1 MRVLFAV
8 NNEKISEA
16 ITKKYQAMYKEIISG
31 KNVYFFNAIIK
42 ELQKDKSYDRI
53 VIGEDLEPYANNN
66 YEVIDNFLYDK
77 LDSISD
83 EASNSREGDIPIIL
97 IATDRRE
104 RRDPLLAKLFSM
116 GIYNVLIG
124 QDRRIDNVCKLI
136 NMPRTKKEA
145 KVYYGIDGEEVEYTD
160 SNMDTVKEEEIQHIL
175 NHYKK
180 LGKNEDLY
188 VKSFEEI
195 AEQYTDT
202 QLKLI
207 TKYLPLNVRAV
218 LEERCPKYQ
227 QVMIGSVKNQ
237 IASKGRNGKKLTT
250 KNIESKNVNKIELID
265 KELQKARLTKPVVIP
280 SAINMQN
287 VKKAYTVKQD
297 TTQDVLNSV
306 TPTMPDREQNSNVMP
321 RIEQNSNV
329 MPRIEQNDDEFSSL
343 FDGKTQNVQPN
354 IQNNPVQKYVE
365 PKQVEQEYVQ
375 PITLQQ
381 GNKDLNLQ
389 QFGRETNMM
398 PENEENNQDEFTQPV
413 KKGRGRPRKE
423 KTPEEIAIEAAKAKK
438 GRGRPKKVVEQEDE
452 DRTEAVTLPEPE
464 EDNDVNLFDLNNA
477 TSSNIQEQNLN
488 DEQNSNDVMLP
499 GFENETSEQK
509 FEQPKENKPVD
520 FFKRDFNNDLFEDNE
535 VPQLPGMESFNN
547 NQIEPQEEDKTEEKN
562 EYEENGGYLGGDLQ
576 QNNTQDATINE
587 MKKYNNSFEYFN
599 KNNQIQGSNT
609 VNTVTNNSI
618 NSVVDYTQNKIDSTV
633 PSNLQT
639 SECKIVSFVG
649 TSKNGT
655 SFLVNN
661 LAVLLSEKGIRTAVL
676 DLTKNKNAYYI
687 YTQNEDSLRAKSFKC
702 IEGLRSGVADGIQV
716 NKNLTVYTTVP
727 GENPAIDDYEN
738 ILDTLSKNYSLVLL
752 DCDFDTN
759 FNYFAESH
767 ELYLV
772 QTYDILTIQPLTA
785 FLNELNYKNILKQNK
800 LRIVINKALKLRK
813 LNDKMIIGG
822 ISCYNDPASTYM
834 NTLFDKDNV
843 KYTTIPFEDQTYG
856 RYLERLVDCE
866 ISLNG
871 YSKIFLE
878 ALKKLGDMVYPLIA
892 SEKSKTK
899 PTTNYNDYSK
909 KNTKTN
915 YSFNSTMNATLN
927 KMRKNF

>member
-16 ITKKYQAMYKEIISG
+16 ITKKYQSMYKEIISG

-97 IATDRRE
+97 IATDRSE
-104 RRDPLLAKLFSM
+104 RRDSLLAKLFSM

-237 IASKGRNGKKLTT
+237 VTKGRTGKKITT

-265 KELQKARLTKPVVIP
+265 KELQKAKLTKPVVIP

-287 VKKAYTVKQD
+287 VKKAYTTKQD
-297 TTQDVLNSV
+297 TTQEVLNS
-306 TPTMPDREQNSNVMP
+306 TNSTMHDIEQNNVMP
-321 RIEQNSNV
+321 RIEQS
-329 MPRIEQNDDEFSSL
+329 DDAFSSL
-343 FDGKTQNVQPN
+343 FDEEPENVQPN
-354 IQNNPVQKYVE
+354 IQNNPVPKYIE
-365 PKQVEQEYVQ
+365 PKPIEQEYVQ

-381 GNKDLNLQ
+381 GDKNLNLQ
-389 QFGRETNMM
+389 QFGKETNTM
-398 PENEENNQDEFTQPV
+398 PENEESNQTEPVQPV

-423 KTPEEIAIEAAKAKK
+423 KTPEEIAMEEAKVKK
-438 GRGRPKKVVEQEDE
+438 GRGRPKKIVESEE
-452 DRTEAVTLPEPE
+452 TVEPEAVTLPETE
-464 EDNDVNLFDLNNA
+464 EDDDINLFDLNNQV
-477 TSSNIQEQNLN
+477 SSNVQEQNS
-488 DEQNSNDVMLP
+488 DDVMLP
-499 GFENETSEQK
+499 GFEDETPAPK
-509 FEQPKENKPVD
+509 FEQPVENKPVD
-520 FFKRDFNNDLFEDNE
+520 FFKRDFNNDLFENNE
-535 VPQLPGMESFNN
+535 MPQLPGMESFNN
-547 NQIEPQEEDKTEEKN
+547 NKIVEPQEENKPEEKN

-576 QNNTQDATINE
+576 QNNTQNLTNSE
-587 MKKYNNSFEYFN
+587 MNNYSNSFEYFN
-599 KNNQIQGSNT
+599 KNNQIQGSNAINT
-609 VNTVTNNSI
+609 VANSIQNENTVT
-618 NSVVDYTQNKIDSTV
+618 
-633 PSNLQT
+633 SNLVT
-639 SECKIVSFVG
+639 SDCKIVSFVG

-661 LAVLLSEKGIRTAVL
+661 LAVLLSDKGIKTAIL

-687 YTQNEDSLRAKSFKC
+687 YTLNEDALREKSFRC
-702 IEGLRSGVADGIQV
+702 IDGLRSGVADGIQV
-716 NKNLTVYTTVP
+716 SKNLTVYTTLP
-727 GENPAIDDYEN
+727 GENPSIDDYEN

-767 ELYLV
+767 EIYLV

-785 FLNELNYKNILKQNK
+785 FLNELKYKNILNPNK
-800 LRIVINKALKLRK
+800 LRIVINKTLKLRK
-813 LNDKMIIGG
+813 LTDKMVIGG
-822 ISCYNDPASTYM
+822 ISCYNDPASTYI

-871 YSKIFLE
+871 YSKIFLD
-878 ALKKLGDMVYPLIA
+878 ALQRLGDMVYPLIA
-892 SEKSKTK
+892 NEKNKTK
-899 PTTNYNDYSK
+899 PTKNYNDYGK

-915 YSFNSTMNATLN
+915 YSFNSNMNATLN
-927 KMRKNF
+927 KMRNNF

>member
-16 ITKKYQAMYKEIISG
+16 ITKKYQSMYKEIISG

-104 RRDPLLAKLFSM
+104 RRDSLLAKLFSM

-237 IASKGRNGKKLTT
+237 VTKGRTGKKITT

-265 KELQKARLTKPVVIP
+265 KELQKAKLTKPVVIP

-287 VKKAYTVKQD
+287 VKKAYTTKQD
-297 TTQDVLNSV
+297 TTQEVLNS
-306 TPTMPDREQNSNVMP
+306 TNSTMHDIEQNNVMP
-321 RIEQNSNV
+321 RIEQS
-329 MPRIEQNDDEFSSL
+329 DDAFSSL
-343 FDGKTQNVQPN
+343 FDEEPEDVQPN
-354 IQNNPVQKYVE
+354 IQNNPVPKYIE
-365 PKQVEQEYVQ
+365 PKPIEQEYVQ

-381 GNKDLNLQ
+381 GDNNLNLQ
-389 QFGRETNMM
+389 QFGKETNTM
-398 PENEENNQDEFTQPV
+398 PENEESNQTEPVQPV

-423 KTPEEIAIEAAKAKK
+423 KTPEEIAMEEAKVKK
-438 GRGRPKKVVEQEDE
+438 GRGRPKKIVEPEE
-452 DRTEAVTLPEPE
+452 KVENEAVTLPEPE
-464 EDNDVNLFDLNNA
+464 EDDDINLFDLNNQV
-477 TSSNIQEQNLN
+477 SSNVQEQNS
-488 DEQNSNDVMLP
+488 DDVMLP
-499 GFENETSEQK
+499 GFEDETPAPK
-509 FEQPKENKPVD
+509 FEQPVENKPVD
-520 FFKRDFNNDLFEDNE
+520 FFKRDFNNDLFENNE
-535 VPQLPGMESFNN
+535 MPQLPGMESFNN
-547 NQIEPQEEDKTEEKN
+547 NKIVEPQEENKPEEKN

-576 QNNTQDATINE
+576 QNNTQNLTNSE
-587 MKKYNNSFEYFN
+587 MNNYSNSFEYFN
-599 KNNQIQGSNT
+599 KNNQIQGSNAI
-609 VNTVTNNSI
+609 NTVANNI
-618 NSVVDYTQNKIDSTV
+618 QNENTAT
-633 PSNLQT
+633 SNLVT
-639 SECKIVSFVG
+639 SDCKIVSFVG

-661 LAVLLSEKGIRTAVL
+661 LAVLLSDKGIKTAIL

-687 YTQNEDSLRAKSFKC
+687 YTLNEDALREKSFRC
-702 IEGLRSGVADGIQV
+702 IDGLRSGVADGIQV
-716 NKNLTVYTTVP
+716 SKNLTVYTTLP
-727 GENPAIDDYEN
+727 GENPSIDDYEN

-767 ELYLV
+767 EIYLV

-785 FLNELNYKNILKQNK
+785 FLNELKYKNILNPNK
-800 LRIVINKALKLRK
+800 LRIVINKTLKLRK
-813 LNDKMIIGG
+813 LTDKMVIGG
-822 ISCYNDPASTYM
+822 ISCYNDPASTYI

-871 YSKIFLE
+871 YSKIFLD
-878 ALKKLGDMVYPLIA
+878 ALQRLGDMVYPLIA
-892 SEKSKTK
+892 NEKNKTK
-899 PTTNYNDYSK
+899 PTKNYNDYSK

-915 YSFNSTMNATLN
+915 YSFNSNMNATLN
-927 KMRKNF
+927 KMRNNF

>member
-16 ITKKYQAMYKEIISG
+16 ITKKYQSMYKEIISG

-104 RRDPLLAKLFSM
+104 RRDSLLAKLFSM

-237 IASKGRNGKKLTT
+237 VTKGRTGKKITT

-265 KELQKARLTKPVVIP
+265 KELQKAKLTKPVVIP

-287 VKKAYTVKQD
+287 VKKAYTTKQD
-297 TTQDVLNSV
+297 TTQKVLNS
-306 TPTMPDREQNSNVMP
+306 TNSTMHDIEQNNVMP
-321 RIEQNSNV
+321 RIEQS
-329 MPRIEQNDDEFSSL
+329 DDAFSSL
-343 FDGKTQNVQPN
+343 FDEEPEDVQPN
-354 IQNNPVQKYVE
+354 IKNNPVPKYIE
-365 PKQVEQEYVQ
+365 PKPIEQEYVQ

-381 GNKDLNLQ
+381 GDNNLNLQ
-389 QFGRETNMM
+389 QFGKETNTMS
-398 PENEENNQDEFTQPV
+398 ENEESNQTEPVQPV

-423 KTPEEIAIEAAKAKK
+423 KTPEEIAMEEAKVKK
-438 GRGRPKKVVEQEDE
+438 GRGRPKKIVEPEE
-452 DRTEAVTLPEPE
+452 KVENEAVTLPEPE
-464 EDNDVNLFDLNNA
+464 EDDDINLFDLNNQV
-477 TSSNIQEQNLN
+477 SSNVQEQNS
-488 DEQNSNDVMLP
+488 DDVMLP
-499 GFENETSEQK
+499 GFEDETPAPK
-509 FEQPKENKPVD
+509 FEQPVENKPVD
-520 FFKRDFNNDLFEDNE
+520 FFKRDFNNDLFENNE
-535 VPQLPGMESFNN
+535 MPQLPGMESFNN
-547 NQIEPQEEDKTEEKN
+547 NKIVEPQEENKPEEKN

-576 QNNTQDATINE
+576 QNNTQNLNNSE
-587 MKKYNNSFEYFN
+587 MNNYSNSFEYFN
-599 KNNQIQGSNT
+599 KNNQIQGSNAI
-609 VNTVTNNSI
+609 NTVANNI
-618 NSVVDYTQNKIDSTV
+618 QNENTAT
-633 PSNLQT
+633 SNLVT
-639 SECKIVSFVG
+639 SDCKIVSFVG

-661 LAVLLSEKGIRTAVL
+661 LAVLLSNKGIKTAIL

-687 YTQNEDSLRAKSFKC
+687 YTLNEDALREKSFRC
-702 IEGLRSGVADGIQV
+702 IDGLRSGVADGIQV
-716 NKNLTVYTTVP
+716 SKNLTVYTTLP
-727 GENPAIDDYEN
+727 GENPSIDDYEN
-738 ILDTLSKNYSLVLL
+738 ILGTLSKNYSLVLL

-767 ELYLV
+767 EIYLV

-785 FLNELNYKNILKQNK
+785 FLNELKYKNILNPNK
-800 LRIVINKALKLRK
+800 LRIVINKTLKLRK
-813 LNDKMIIGG
+813 LTDKMVIGG
-822 ISCYNDPASTYM
+822 ISCYNDPASTYI

-871 YSKIFLE
+871 YSKIFLD
-878 ALKKLGDMVYPLIA
+878 ALQRLGDMVYPLIA
-892 SEKSKTK
+892 NEKNKTK
-899 PTTNYNDYSK
+899 PTKNYNDYSK

-915 YSFNSTMNATLN
+915 YSFNSNMNATLN
-927 KMRKNF
+927 KMRNNF

>member
-16 ITKKYQAMYKEIISG
+16 ITKKYQSMYKEIISG

-104 RRDPLLAKLFSM
+104 RRDSLLAKLFSM

-237 IASKGRNGKKLTT
+237 VAAKGKAGKKITT

-265 KELQKARLTKPVVIP
+265 KELQKAKLTKPVVIP

-287 VKKAYTVKQD
+287 VKKAYTTAKQD
-297 TTQDVLNSV
+297 KLNS
-306 TPTMPDREQNSNVMP
+306 MNSTIPSVERNSSTMP
-321 RIEQNSNV
+321 RIEQSN
-329 MPRIEQNDDEFSSL
+329 DAFSSL
-343 FDGKTQNVQPN
+343 FDEEPEDVQPN
-354 IQNNPVQKYVE
+354 IQNNPVHEYVE
-365 PKQVEQEYVQ
+365 PKSIEQEYVQ

-381 GNKDLNLQ
+381 GNTNLKLQ
-389 QFGRETNMM
+389 QFGQETNIM
-398 PENEENNQDEFTQPV
+398 PENEESNQTEPVQPV

-423 KTPEEIAIEAAKAKK
+423 KTPEEIAMEEAKVKK
-438 GRGRPKKVVEQEDE
+438 GRGRPKKIVESEE
-452 DRTEAVTLPEPE
+452 TVEPEAVTLPET
-464 EDNDVNLFDLNNA
+464 EDNDINLFDLNNQV
-477 TSSNIQEQNLN
+477 SSNVQEQNS
-488 DEQNSNDVMLP
+488 DDVMLP
-499 GFENETSEQK
+499 GFEDETPAPK
-509 FEQPKENKPVD
+509 FEQPVENKPVD
-520 FFKRDFNNDLFEDNE
+520 FFKRDFNNDLFENNE
-535 VPQLPGMESFNN
+535 MPQLPGMESFNN
-547 NQIEPQEEDKTEEKN
+547 NKIVEPQEENKPEEKN

-576 QNNTQDATINE
+576 QNNTQNLNNSE
-587 MKKYNNSFEYFN
+587 MNNYSNSFEYFN
-599 KNNQIQGSNT
+599 KNNQIQGSNAI
-609 VNTVTNNSI
+609 NTVANSI
-618 NSVVDYTQNKIDSTV
+618 QNENTAT
-633 PSNLQT
+633 SNLVT
-639 SECKIVSFVG
+639 SDCKIVSFVG

-661 LAVLLSEKGIRTAVL
+661 LAVLLSNKGIKTAIL

-687 YTQNEDSLRAKSFKC
+687 YTLNEDALREKSFRC
-702 IEGLRSGVADGIQV
+702 IDGLRSGVADGIQV
-716 NKNLTVYTTVP
+716 SKNLTVYTTLP
-727 GENPAIDDYEN
+727 GENPSIDDYEN

-767 ELYLV
+767 EIYLV

-785 FLNELNYKNILKQNK
+785 FLNELKYKNILNPNK
-800 LRIVINKALKLRK
+800 LRIVINKTLKLRK
-813 LNDKMIIGG
+813 LTDKMVIGG
-822 ISCYNDPASTYM
+822 ISCYNDPASTYI

-871 YSKIFLE
+871 YSKIFLD
-878 ALKKLGDMVYPLIA
+878 ALQRLGDMVYPLIA
-892 SEKSKTK
+892 NEKNKTK
-899 PTTNYNDYSK
+899 PTKNYNDYGK

-915 YSFNSTMNATLN
+915 YSFNSNMNATLN
-927 KMRKNF
+927 KMRNNF

>member
-16 ITKKYQAMYKEIISG
+16 ITKKYQSMYKEIISG

-97 IATDRRE
+97 IATDRSE
-104 RRDPLLAKLFSM
+104 RRDSLLAKLFSM

-237 IASKGRNGKKLTT
+237 VAAKGKAGKKITT

-265 KELQKARLTKPVVIP
+265 KELQKAKLTKPVVIP

-287 VKKAYTVKQD
+287 VKKAYTTAKQD
-297 TTQDVLNSV
+297 KLNS
-306 TPTMPDREQNSNVMP
+306 MNSTIPSVERNSSTMP
-321 RIEQNSNV
+321 RIEQ
-329 MPRIEQNDDEFSSL
+329 RDDAFSSL
-343 FDGKTQNVQPN
+343 FDEETENVQPN
-354 IQNNPVQKYVE
+354 IQNNPVPKYIE
-365 PKQVEQEYVQ
+365 PKPIEQEYVQ

-381 GNKDLNLQ
+381 GDKNLNLQ
-389 QFGRETNMM
+389 QFGKETNTM
-398 PENEENNQDEFTQPV
+398 PENEESNQTEPVQPV

-423 KTPEEIAIEAAKAKK
+423 KTPEEIAMEEAKVKK
-438 GRGRPKKVVEQEDE
+438 GRGRPKKIVESEE
-452 DRTEAVTLPEPE
+452 TVEPEAVTLPETE
-464 EDNDVNLFDLNNA
+464 EDDDINLFDLNNQV
-477 TSSNIQEQNLN
+477 SSNVQEQNS
-488 DEQNSNDVMLP
+488 DDVMLP
-499 GFENETSEQK
+499 GFEDETPEPK
-509 FEQPKENKPVD
+509 FEQPVENKPVD
-520 FFKRDFNNDLFEDNE
+520 FFKRDFNNDLFESNE
-535 VPQLPGMESFNN
+535 MPQLPGMESFNN
-547 NQIEPQEEDKTEEKN
+547 NEIVESQEKNKPEEKN

-576 QNNTQDATINE
+576 QNNTQNLTNSE
-587 MKKYNNSFEYFN
+587 MNNYSNSFEYFN
-599 KNNQIQGSNT
+599 KNNQIQGSNSINT
-609 VNTVTNNSI
+609 VANSIQNENTVT
-618 NSVVDYTQNKIDSTV
+618 
-633 PSNLQT
+633 SNLVT
-639 SECKIVSFVG
+639 SDCKIVSFVG

-661 LAVLLSEKGIRTAVL
+661 LAVLLSNKGIKTAIL
-676 DLTKNKNAYYI
+676 DLTENKNAYYI
-687 YTQNEDSLRAKSFKC
+687 YTLNEDALREKSFRC
-702 IEGLRSGVADGIQV
+702 IDGLRSGVADGIQV
-716 NKNLTVYTTVP
+716 SKNLTVYTTLP
-727 GENPAIDDYEN
+727 GENPSIDDYEN

-752 DCDFDTN
+752 DCDFETN

-767 ELYLV
+767 EIYLV

-785 FLNELNYKNILKQNK
+785 FLNELKYKNILNPNK
-800 LRIVINKALKLRK
+800 LRIVINKTLKLRK
-813 LNDKMIIGG
+813 LTDKMVIGG
-822 ISCYNDPASTYM
+822 ISCYNDPASTYI

-871 YSKIFLE
+871 YSKIFLD
-878 ALKKLGDMVYPLIA
+878 ALQRLGDMVYPLIA
-892 SEKSKTK
+892 NEKNKTK
-899 PTTNYNDYSK
+899 PTKNYNDYSK

-915 YSFNSTMNATLN
+915 YSFNSNMNATLN
-927 KMRKNF
+927 KMRNNF

>member
-16 ITKKYQAMYKEIISG
+16 ITKKYQSMYKEIISG

-104 RRDPLLAKLFSM
+104 RRDSLLAKLFSM

-237 IASKGRNGKKLTT
+237 VTKGRTGKKITT

-265 KELQKARLTKPVVIP
+265 KELQKAKLTKPVVIP

-287 VKKAYTVKQD
+287 VKKAYTTKQD
-297 TTQDVLNSV
+297 TKQEVLNS
-306 TPTMPDREQNSNVMP
+306 TNSTMHDIEQNNVMP
-321 RIEQNSNV
+321 RIEQS
-329 MPRIEQNDDEFSSL
+329 DDAFSSL
-343 FDGKTQNVQPN
+343 FDEEPENVQPN
-354 IQNNPVQKYVE
+354 IQNNPVPKYIE
-365 PKQVEQEYVQ
+365 PKPIEQEYVQ

-381 GNKDLNLQ
+381 GDNNLNLQ
-389 QFGRETNMM
+389 QFGKETNTM
-398 PENEENNQDEFTQPV
+398 PENEESNQTEPVQQV

-423 KTPEEIAIEAAKAKK
+423 KTPEEIAMEEAKVKK
-438 GRGRPKKVVEQEDE
+438 GRGRPKKIVEPEE
-452 DRTEAVTLPEPE
+452 KVENEAVTLPEPE
-464 EDNDVNLFDLNNA
+464 EDDDINLFDLNNQV
-477 TSSNIQEQNLN
+477 SSNVQEQNS
-488 DEQNSNDVMLP
+488 DDVMLP
-499 GFENETSEQK
+499 GFEDETPAPK
-509 FEQPKENKPVD
+509 FEQPVENKPVD
-520 FFKRDFNNDLFEDNE
+520 FFKRDFNNDLFENNE
-535 VPQLPGMESFNN
+535 MPQLPGMESFNN
-547 NQIEPQEEDKTEEKN
+547 NKIVEPQEENKPEEKN

-576 QNNTQDATINE
+576 QNNTQNLNNSE
-587 MKKYNNSFEYFN
+587 MNNYSNSFEYFN
-599 KNNQIQGSNT
+599 KNNQIQGSNAI
-609 VNTVTNNSI
+609 NTVSNN
-618 NSVVDYTQNKIDSTV
+618 TQNENTAT
-633 PSNLQT
+633 SNLVT
-639 SECKIVSFVG
+639 SDCKIVSFVG

-661 LAVLLSEKGIRTAVL
+661 LAVLLSNKGIKTAIL

-687 YTQNEDSLRAKSFKC
+687 YTLNEDALREKSFKC
-702 IEGLRSGVADGIQV
+702 IDGLRSGVADGIQV
-716 NKNLTVYTTVP
+716 SKNLTVYTTLP
-727 GENPAIDDYEN
+727 GENSSIDDYEN

-767 ELYLV
+767 EIYLV

-785 FLNELNYKNILKQNK
+785 FLNELKYKNILNPNK
-800 LRIVINKALKLRK
+800 LRIVINKTLKLRK
-813 LNDKMIIGG
+813 LTDKMVIGG
-822 ISCYNDPASTYM
+822 ISCYNDPASTYI

-871 YSKIFLE
+871 YSKIFLD
-878 ALKKLGDMVYPLIA
+878 ALQRLGDMVYPLIA
-892 SEKSKTK
+892 NEKNKTK
-899 PTTNYNDYSK
+899 PTKNYNDYSK
-909 KNTKTN
+909 KNVKNTN
-915 YSFNSTMNATLN
+915 YSFNSNMNATLN
-927 KMRKNF
+927 KMRNNF

>member
-16 ITKKYQAMYKEIISG
+16 ITKKYQSMYKEIISG

-104 RRDPLLAKLFSM
+104 RRDSLLAKLFSM

-237 IASKGRNGKKLTT
+237 VTKGRTGKKITT

-265 KELQKARLTKPVVIP
+265 KELQKAKLTKPVVIP

-287 VKKAYTVKQD
+287 VKKAYTTKQD
-297 TTQDVLNSV
+297 TTQEVLNS
-306 TPTMPDREQNSNVMP
+306 TNSTMHDIEQNNVMP
-321 RIEQNSNV
+321 RIEQSG
-329 MPRIEQNDDEFSSL
+329 DAFSSL
-343 FDGKTQNVQPN
+343 FDEEPEDVQPN
-354 IQNNPVQKYVE
+354 IQNNPVPKYIE
-365 PKQVEQEYVQ
+365 PKPIEQEYVQ

-381 GNKDLNLQ
+381 GDNNLNLQ
-389 QFGRETNMM
+389 QFGKETNTM
-398 PENEENNQDEFTQPV
+398 PENEESNQTEPVQPV

-423 KTPEEIAIEAAKAKK
+423 KTPEEIAMEEAKVKK
-438 GRGRPKKVVEQEDE
+438 GRGRPKKIVEPEE
-452 DRTEAVTLPEPE
+452 KVENEAVTLPEPE
-464 EDNDVNLFDLNNA
+464 EDDDINLFDLNNQV
-477 TSSNIQEQNLN
+477 SSNVQEQNS
-488 DEQNSNDVMLP
+488 DDVMLP
-499 GFENETSEQK
+499 GFEDEAPAPK
-509 FEQPKENKPVD
+509 FEQPVENKPVD
-520 FFKRDFNNDLFEDNE
+520 FFKRDFNNDLFENNE
-535 VPQLPGMESFNN
+535 MPQLPGMESFNN
-547 NQIEPQEEDKTEEKN
+547 NKIVEPQEENKPEEKN

-576 QNNTQDATINE
+576 QNNTQNLTNSE
-587 MKKYNNSFEYFN
+587 MNNYSNSFEYFN
-599 KNNQIQGSNT
+599 KNNQIQGSNAI
-609 VNTVTNNSI
+609 NTVANNI
-618 NSVVDYTQNKIDSTV
+618 QNENTAT
-633 PSNLQT
+633 SNLVT
-639 SECKIVSFVG
+639 SDCKIVSFVG

-661 LAVLLSEKGIRTAVL
+661 LAVLLSNKGIKTAIL

-687 YTQNEDSLRAKSFKC
+687 YTLNEDALREKSFRC
-702 IEGLRSGVADGIQV
+702 IDGLRSGVADGIQV
-716 NKNLTVYTTVP
+716 SKNLTVYTTLP
-727 GENPAIDDYEN
+727 GENPSIDDYEN

-767 ELYLV
+767 EIYLV

-785 FLNELNYKNILKQNK
+785 FLNELKYKNILNPNK
-800 LRIVINKALKLRK
+800 LRIVINKTLKLRK
-813 LNDKMIIGG
+813 LTDKMVIGG
-822 ISCYNDPASTYM
+822 ISCYNDPASTYI

-871 YSKIFLE
+871 YSKIFLD
-878 ALKKLGDMVYPLIA
+878 ALQRLGDMVYPLIA
-892 SEKSKTK
+892 NEKNKTK
-899 PTTNYNDYSK
+899 PTKNYNDYSK

-915 YSFNSTMNATLN
+915 YSFNSNMNATLN
-927 KMRKNF
+927 KMRNNF

>member
-16 ITKKYQAMYKEIISG
+16 ITKKYQSMYKEIISG

-104 RRDPLLAKLFSM
+104 RRDSLLAKLFSM

-237 IASKGRNGKKLTT
+237 VAAKGKAGKKITT

-265 KELQKARLTKPVVIP
+265 KELQKAKLTKPVVIP

-287 VKKAYTVKQD
+287 VKKAYTTAKQD
-297 TTQDVLNSV
+297 KLNSMNSTIPSV
-306 TPTMPDREQNSNVMP
+306 EQNSSTMP
-321 RIEQNSNV
+321 RIEQN
-329 MPRIEQNDDEFSSL
+329 NDVFSSL
-343 FDGKTQNVQPN
+343 FEETPANNQPSTK
-354 IQNNPVQKYVE
+354 NNPVPEYVE
-365 PKQVEQEYVQ
+365 SKPIEQEYVQ

-381 GNKDLNLQ
+381 GNTNLKLQ
-389 QFGRETNMM
+389 QFGQETNTM
-398 PENEENNQDEFTQPV
+398 PENEESNQTEPVQPV

-423 KTPEEIAIEAAKAKK
+423 KTPEEIAMEEAKVKK
-438 GRGRPKKVVEQEDE
+438 GRGRPKKIVEPEE
-452 DRTEAVTLPEPE
+452 TVEPEAVTLPETE
-464 EDNDVNLFDLNNA
+464 EDDDINLFDLNNQI
-477 TSSNIQEQNLN
+477 SSNVQEQNS
-488 DEQNSNDVMLP
+488 DDVMLP
-499 GFENETSEQK
+499 GFENETPEPK
-509 FEQPKENKPVD
+509 FEQPVENKPVD
-520 FFKRDFNNDLFEDNE
+520 FFKRDFNNDLFENNE
-535 VPQLPGMESFNN
+535 MPQLPGMESFNN
-547 NQIEPQEEDKTEEKN
+547 NEIVESQEENKPEEKN

-576 QNNTQDATINE
+576 QNNTQNLTNNE
-587 MKKYNNSFEYFN
+587 MNNYNNSFEYFN
-599 KNNQIQGSNT
+599 KNNQIQGSNAI
-609 VNTVTNNSI
+609 NTVANN
-618 NSVVDYTQNKIDSTV
+618 TQNENTTI
-633 PSNLQT
+633 SNLVT
-639 SECKIVSFVG
+639 SDCKIVSFVG

-661 LAVLLSEKGIRTAVL
+661 LAVLLSDKGIKTAIL

-687 YTQNEDSLRAKSFKC
+687 YTLNEDALREKSFRC
-702 IEGLRSGVADGIQV
+702 IDGLRSGVADGIQV
-716 NKNLTVYTTVP
+716 SKNLTVYTTLP
-727 GENPAIDDYEN
+727 GENPSIDDYEN

-767 ELYLV
+767 EIYLV

-785 FLNELNYKNILKQNK
+785 FLNELKYKNILNPNK
-800 LRIVINKALKLRK
+800 LRIVINKTLKLRE
-813 LNDKMIIGG
+813 LTDKMVIGG
-822 ISCYNDPASTYM
+822 ISCYNDPASTYI

-871 YSKIFLE
+871 YSKIFLD
-878 ALKKLGDMVYPLIA
+878 ALQRLGDMVYPLIA
-892 SEKSKTK
+892 NEKNKTK
-899 PTTNYNDYSK
+899 PTKNYNDYSK

-915 YSFNSTMNATLN
+915 YSFNSNMNATLN
-927 KMRKNF
+927 KMRNNF

>member
-16 ITKKYQAMYKEIISG
+16 ITKKYQSMYKEIISG

-104 RRDPLLAKLFSM
+104 RRDSLLAKLFSM

-237 IASKGRNGKKLTT
+237 VTKGRTGKKITT

-265 KELQKARLTKPVVIP
+265 KELQKAKLTKPVVIP

-287 VKKAYTVKQD
+287 VKKAYTTKQD
-297 TTQDVLNSV
+297 TTQEVLNS
-306 TPTMPDREQNSNVMP
+306 TNSTMHDIEQNNVMP
-321 RIEQNSNV
+321 RIEQS
-329 MPRIEQNDDEFSSL
+329 DDAFSSL
-343 FDGKTQNVQPN
+343 FDEEPEDVQPN
-354 IQNNPVQKYVE
+354 IQNNPVPKYIE
-365 PKQVEQEYVQ
+365 PKPIEQEYVQ

-381 GNKDLNLQ
+381 GDNNLNLQ
-389 QFGRETNMM
+389 QFGKETNTM
-398 PENEENNQDEFTQPV
+398 PENEESNQTEPVQPV

-423 KTPEEIAIEAAKAKK
+423 KTPEEIAMEEAKVKK
-438 GRGRPKKVVEQEDE
+438 GRGRPKKIVEPEE
-452 DRTEAVTLPEPE
+452 KVENEAVTLPEPE
-464 EDNDVNLFDLNNA
+464 EDDDINLFDLNNQV
-477 TSSNIQEQNLN
+477 SSNVQEQNS
-488 DEQNSNDVMLP
+488 DDVMLP
-499 GFENETSEQK
+499 GFEDETPAPK
-509 FEQPKENKPVD
+509 FEQPVENKPVD
-520 FFKRDFNNDLFEDNE
+520 FFKRDFNNDLFENNE
-535 VPQLPGMESFNN
+535 MPQLPGMESFNN
-547 NQIEPQEEDKTEEKN
+547 NKIVEPQEENKPEEKN

-576 QNNTQDATINE
+576 QNNTQNLTNSE
-587 MKKYNNSFEYFN
+587 MNNYSNSFEYFN
-599 KNNQIQGSNT
+599 KNNQIQGSNAI
-609 VNTVTNNSI
+609 NTVANNI
-618 NSVVDYTQNKIDSTV
+618 QNENTAT
-633 PSNLQT
+633 SNLVT
-639 SECKIVSFVG
+639 SDCKIVSFVG

-661 LAVLLSEKGIRTAVL
+661 LAVLLSNKGIKTAIL

-687 YTQNEDSLRAKSFKC
+687 YTLNEDALREKSFRC
-702 IEGLRSGVADGIQV
+702 IDGLRSGVADGIQV
-716 NKNLTVYTTVP
+716 SKNLTVYTTLP
-727 GENPAIDDYEN
+727 GENPSIDDYEN

-767 ELYLV
+767 EIYLV

-785 FLNELNYKNILKQNK
+785 FLNELKYKNILNPNK
-800 LRIVINKALKLRK
+800 LRIVINKTLKLRK
-813 LNDKMIIGG
+813 LTDKMVIGG
-822 ISCYNDPASTYM
+822 ISCYNDPASTYI

-871 YSKIFLE
+871 YSKIFLD
-878 ALKKLGDMVYPLIA
+878 ALQRLGDMVYPLIA
-892 SEKSKTK
+892 NEKNKTK
-899 PTTNYNDYSK
+899 PTKNYNDYSK

-915 YSFNSTMNATLN
+915 YSFNSNMNATLN
-927 KMRKNF
+927 KMRNNF

>member
-16 ITKKYQAMYKEIISG
+16 ITKKYQSMYKEIISG

-104 RRDPLLAKLFSM
+104 RRDSLLAKLFSM

-237 IASKGRNGKKLTT
+237 VTKGRTGKKITT

-265 KELQKARLTKPVVIP
+265 KELQKAKLTKPVVIP

-287 VKKAYTVKQD
+287 VKKAYTTKQD
-297 TTQDVLNSV
+297 TTQEVLNS
-306 TPTMPDREQNSNVMP
+306 TNSTMHDIEQNNVMP
-321 RIEQNSNV
+321 RIEQS
-329 MPRIEQNDDEFSSL
+329 DDAFSSL
-343 FDGKTQNVQPN
+343 FDEEPEDVQPN
-354 IQNNPVQKYVE
+354 IQNNPVPKYIE
-365 PKQVEQEYVQ
+365 PKPIEQEYVQ

-381 GNKDLNLQ
+381 GDNNLNLQ
-389 QFGRETNMM
+389 QFGKETNTM
-398 PENEENNQDEFTQPV
+398 PENEESNQTEPVQPV

-423 KTPEEIAIEAAKAKK
+423 KTPEEIAMEEAKVKK
-438 GRGRPKKVVEQEDE
+438 GRGRPKKIVEPEE
-452 DRTEAVTLPEPE
+452 KVENEAVTLPEPE
-464 EDNDVNLFDLNNA
+464 EDDDINLFDLNNQV
-477 TSSNIQEQNLN
+477 SSNVK
-488 DEQNSNDVMLP
+488 EQNSDDVMLP
-499 GFENETSEQK
+499 GFEDETPAPK
-509 FEQPKENKPVD
+509 FEQPVENKPVD
-520 FFKRDFNNDLFEDNE
+520 FFKRDFNNDLFENNE
-535 VPQLPGMESFNN
+535 MPQLPGMESFNN
-547 NQIEPQEEDKTEEKN
+547 NKIVEPQEENKPEEKN

-576 QNNTQDATINE
+576 QNNTQNLNNSE
-587 MKKYNNSFEYFN
+587 MNNYSNSFEYFN
-599 KNNQIQGSNT
+599 KNNQIQGSNAI
-609 VNTVTNNSI
+609 NTVANNI
-618 NSVVDYTQNKIDSTV
+618 QNENTAT
-633 PSNLQT
+633 SNLVT
-639 SECKIVSFVG
+639 SDCKIVSFVG

-661 LAVLLSEKGIRTAVL
+661 LAVLLSNKGIKTAIL

-687 YTQNEDSLRAKSFKC
+687 YTLNEDALREKSFRC
-702 IEGLRSGVADGIQV
+702 IDGLRSGVADGIQV
-716 NKNLTVYTTVP
+716 SKNLTVYTTLP
-727 GENPAIDDYEN
+727 GENPSIDDYEN

-767 ELYLV
+767 EIYLV

-785 FLNELNYKNILKQNK
+785 FLNELKYKNILNPNK
-800 LRIVINKALKLRK
+800 LRIVINKTLKLRK
-813 LNDKMIIGG
+813 LTDKMVIGG
-822 ISCYNDPASTYM
+822 ISCYNDPASTYI

-871 YSKIFLE
+871 YSKIFLD
-878 ALKKLGDMVYPLIA
+878 ALQRLGDMVYPLIA
-892 SEKSKTK
+892 NEKNKTK
-899 PTTNYNDYSK
+899 PTKNYNDYSK

-915 YSFNSTMNATLN
+915 YSFNSNMNATLN
-927 KMRKNF
+927 KMRNNF

>member
-16 ITKKYQAMYKEIISG
+16 ITKKYQSMYKEIISG

-104 RRDPLLAKLFSM
+104 RRDSLLAKLFSM

-237 IASKGRNGKKLTT
+237 VTKGRTGKKITT

-265 KELQKARLTKPVVIP
+265 KELQKAKLTKPVVIP

-287 VKKAYTVKQD
+287 VKKAYTTKQD
-297 TTQDVLNSV
+297 TTQEVLNS
-306 TPTMPDREQNSNVMP
+306 TNSTMHDIEQNNVMP
-321 RIEQNSNV
+321 RIEQS
-329 MPRIEQNDDEFSSL
+329 DDAFSSL
-343 FDGKTQNVQPN
+343 FDEEPENVQPN
-354 IQNNPVQKYVE
+354 IQNNPVPKYIE
-365 PKQVEQEYVQ
+365 PKPIEQEYVQ

-381 GNKDLNLQ
+381 GDNNLNLQ
-389 QFGRETNMM
+389 QFGKETNTM
-398 PENEENNQDEFTQPV
+398 PENEESNQTEPVQPV

-423 KTPEEIAIEAAKAKK
+423 KTPEEIAMEEAKVKK
-438 GRGRPKKVVEQEDE
+438 GRGRPKKIVESEE
-452 DRTEAVTLPEPE
+452 TVEPEAVTLPETE
-464 EDNDVNLFDLNNA
+464 EDNDINLFDLNNQV
-477 TSSNIQEQNLN
+477 SSNVQEQNS
-488 DEQNSNDVMLP
+488 DDVMLP
-499 GFENETSEQK
+499 GFEDETPAPK
-509 FEQPKENKPVD
+509 FEQPVENKPVD
-520 FFKRDFNNDLFEDNE
+520 FFKRDFNNDLFENNE
-535 VPQLPGMESFNN
+535 MPQLPGMESFNN
-547 NQIEPQEEDKTEEKN
+547 NKIVEPQEENKPEEKN

-576 QNNTQDATINE
+576 QNNTQNLNNSE
-587 MKKYNNSFEYFN
+587 MNNYSNSFEYFN
-599 KNNQIQGSNT
+599 KNNQIQGSNAI
-609 VNTVTNNSI
+609 NTVANN
-618 NSVVDYTQNKIDSTV
+618 TQNENTAT
-633 PSNLQT
+633 SNLVT
-639 SECKIVSFVG
+639 SDCKIVSFVG

-661 LAVLLSEKGIRTAVL
+661 LAVLLSNKGIKTAIL

-687 YTQNEDSLRAKSFKC
+687 YTLNEDALREKSFRC
-702 IEGLRSGVADGIQV
+702 IDGLRSGVADGIQV
-716 NKNLTVYTTVP
+716 SKNLTVYTTLP
-727 GENPAIDDYEN
+727 GENPSIDDYEN

-767 ELYLV
+767 EIYLV

-785 FLNELNYKNILKQNK
+785 FLNELKYKNILNPNK
-800 LRIVINKALKLRK
+800 LRIVINKTLKLRK
-813 LNDKMIIGG
+813 LTDKMVIGG
-822 ISCYNDPASTYM
+822 ISCYNDPASTYI

-871 YSKIFLE
+871 YSKIFLD
-878 ALKKLGDMVYPLIA
+878 ALQRLGDMVYPLIA
-892 SEKSKTK
+892 NEKNKTK
-899 PTTNYNDYSK
+899 PTKNYNDYSK

-915 YSFNSTMNATLN
+915 YSFNSNMNATLN
-927 KMRKNF
+927 KMRNNF

>member
-16 ITKKYQAMYKEIISG
+16 ITKKYQSMYKEIISG

-104 RRDPLLAKLFSM
+104 RRDSLLAKLFSM

-237 IASKGRNGKKLTT
+237 VTKGRTGKKITT

-265 KELQKARLTKPVVIP
+265 KELQKAKLTKPVVIP

-287 VKKAYTVKQD
+287 VKKAYTTKQD
-297 TTQDVLNSV
+297 ATQKVLNS
-306 TPTMPDREQNSNVMP
+306 TNSTIPSVERNSSTMP
-321 RIEQNSNV
+321 RIEQN
-329 MPRIEQNDDEFSSL
+329 NDVFSSL
-343 FDGKTQNVQPN
+343 FEETPANNQPSTK
-354 IQNNPVQKYVE
+354 NNPVPEYVE
-365 PKQVEQEYVQ
+365 PKLIEQEYVQ

-381 GNKDLNLQ
+381 GDKNLNLQ
-389 QFGRETNMM
+389 QFGKEINTM
-398 PENEENNQDEFTQPV
+398 PENEESNQTEPVQPV

-423 KTPEEIAIEAAKAKK
+423 KTPEEIAMEEAKVKK
-438 GRGRPKKVVEQEDE
+438 GRGRPKKIVEPEE
-452 DRTEAVTLPEPE
+452 KVENEAVTLPEPE
-464 EDNDVNLFDLNNA
+464 EDNDINLFDLNNQV
-477 TSSNIQEQNLN
+477 SSNVQEQNS
-488 DEQNSNDVMLP
+488 DDVMLP
-499 GFENETSEQK
+499 GFEDETPAPK
-509 FEQPKENKPVD
+509 FEQPVENKPVD
-520 FFKRDFNNDLFEDNE
+520 FFKRDFNNDLFENNE
-535 VPQLPGMESFNN
+535 MPQLPGMESFNN
-547 NQIEPQEEDKTEEKN
+547 NKIVEPQEENKPEEKN

-576 QNNTQDATINE
+576 QNNTQNLNNSE
-587 MKKYNNSFEYFN
+587 MNNYSNSFEYFN
-599 KNNQIQGSNT
+599 KNNQIQGSNAI
-609 VNTVTNNSI
+609 NTVANN
-618 NSVVDYTQNKIDSTV
+618 TQNENTAT
-633 PSNLQT
+633 SNLVT
-639 SECKIVSFVG
+639 SDCKIVSFVG

-661 LAVLLSEKGIRTAVL
+661 LAVLLSDKGIKTAIL

-687 YTQNEDSLRAKSFKC
+687 YTLNEDALREKSFRC
-702 IEGLRSGVADGIQV
+702 IDGLRSGVADGIQV
-716 NKNLTVYTTVP
+716 SKNLTVYTTLP
-727 GENPAIDDYEN
+727 GENPSIDDYEN

-767 ELYLV
+767 EIYLV

-785 FLNELNYKNILKQNK
+785 FLNELKYKNILNSNK
-800 LRIVINKALKLRK
+800 LRIVINKTLKLRK
-813 LNDKMIIGG
+813 LTDKMVIGG
-822 ISCYNDPASTYM
+822 ISCYNDPASTYI

-871 YSKIFLE
+871 YSKIFLD
-878 ALKKLGDMVYPLIA
+878 ALQRLGDMVYPLIA
-892 SEKSKTK
+892 NEKNKTK
-899 PTTNYNDYSK
+899 PTKNYNDYSK

-915 YSFNSTMNATLN
+915 YSFNSNMNATLN
-927 KMRKNF
+927 KMRNNF

>member
-16 ITKKYQAMYKEIISG
+16 ITKKYQSMYKEIISG

-104 RRDPLLAKLFSM
+104 RRDSLLAKLFSM

-237 IASKGRNGKKLTT
+237 VTKGRTGKKITT

-265 KELQKARLTKPVVIP
+265 KELQKAKLTKPVVIP

-287 VKKAYTVKQD
+287 VKKAYTTKQD
-297 TTQDVLNSV
+297 TTQKVLNS
-306 TPTMPDREQNSNVMP
+306 TNSTMHDIEQNNVMP
-321 RIEQNSNV
+321 RIEQS
-329 MPRIEQNDDEFSSL
+329 DDAFSSL
-343 FDGKTQNVQPN
+343 FNEEPEDVQPN
-354 IQNNPVQKYVE
+354 IQNNPVPKHIE
-365 PKQVEQEYVQ
+365 PKLIEQEYVQ

-381 GNKDLNLQ
+381 GDKNLNLQ
-389 QFGRETNMM
+389 QFGKETNTM
-398 PENEENNQDEFTQPV
+398 PENEESNQTEPVQPV

-423 KTPEEIAIEAAKAKK
+423 KTPEEIAMEEAKVKK
-438 GRGRPKKVVEQEDE
+438 GRGRPKKIVESEE
-452 DRTEAVTLPEPE
+452 TVEPEAVTLPETE
-464 EDNDVNLFDLNNA
+464 EDNDINLFDLNNQV
-477 TSSNIQEQNLN
+477 SSNVQEQNS
-488 DEQNSNDVMLP
+488 DDVMLP
-499 GFENETSEQK
+499 GFEDETPAPK
-509 FEQPKENKPVD
+509 FEQPVENKPVD
-520 FFKRDFNNDLFEDNE
+520 FFKRDFNNDLFENNE
-535 VPQLPGMESFNN
+535 MPQLPGMESFNN
-547 NQIEPQEEDKTEEKN
+547 NEIVEPQEENKPEEKN

-576 QNNTQDATINE
+576 QNNTQNLTNSE
-587 MKKYNNSFEYFN
+587 MNNYSNSFEYFN
-599 KNNQIQGSNT
+599 KNNQIQGSNSINT
-609 VNTVTNNSI
+609 VANSIQNENTVT
-618 NSVVDYTQNKIDSTV
+618 
-633 PSNLQT
+633 SNLVT
-639 SECKIVSFVG
+639 SDCKIVSFVG

-661 LAVLLSEKGIRTAVL
+661 LAVLLSNKGIKTAIL

-687 YTQNEDSLRAKSFKC
+687 YTLNEDALREKSFRC
-702 IEGLRSGVADGIQV
+702 IDGLRSGVADGIQV
-716 NKNLTVYTTVP
+716 SKNLTVYTTLP
-727 GENPAIDDYEN
+727 GENPSIDDYEN

-767 ELYLV
+767 EIYLV

-785 FLNELNYKNILKQNK
+785 FLNELKYKNILNPNK
-800 LRIVINKALKLRK
+800 LRIVINKTLKLRK
-813 LNDKMIIGG
+813 LTDKMVIGG
-822 ISCYNDPASTYM
+822 ISCYNDPASTYI

-871 YSKIFLE
+871 YSKIFLD
-878 ALKKLGDMVYPLIA
+878 ALQRLGDMVYPLIA
-892 SEKSKTK
+892 NEKNKTK
-899 PTTNYNDYSK
+899 PTKNYNDYSK

-915 YSFNSTMNATLN
+915 YSFNSNMNATLN
-927 KMRKNF
+927 KMRNNF

>member
-16 ITKKYQAMYKEIISG
+16 ITKKYQSMYKEIISG

-104 RRDPLLAKLFSM
+104 RRDSLLAKLFSM

-237 IASKGRNGKKLTT
+237 VTKGRTGKKITT

-265 KELQKARLTKPVVIP
+265 KELQKAKLTKPVVIP

-287 VKKAYTVKQD
+287 VKKAYTTAKQD
-297 TTQDVLNSV
+297 KLNS
-306 TPTMPDREQNSNVMP
+306 MNSTIPSVERNSSTMP
-321 RIEQNSNV
+321 RIEQSN
-329 MPRIEQNDDEFSSL
+329 DAFSSL
-343 FDGKTQNVQPN
+343 FDEEPEDVQPN
-354 IQNNPVQKYVE
+354 IQNNPVPKYIE
-365 PKQVEQEYVQ
+365 PKPIEQEYVQ

-381 GNKDLNLQ
+381 GDNNLNLQ
-389 QFGRETNMM
+389 QFGKETNTM
-398 PENEENNQDEFTQPV
+398 PENEESNQTEPVQPV

-423 KTPEEIAIEAAKAKK
+423 KTPEEIAMEEAKVKK
-438 GRGRPKKVVEQEDE
+438 GRGRPKKIVEPEE
-452 DRTEAVTLPEPE
+452 KVENEAVTLPEPE
-464 EDNDVNLFDLNNA
+464 EDDDINLFDLNNQV
-477 TSSNIQEQNLN
+477 SSNVQEQNS
-488 DEQNSNDVMLP
+488 DDVMLP
-499 GFENETSEQK
+499 GFEDETPAPK
-509 FEQPKENKPVD
+509 FEQPVENKPVD
-520 FFKRDFNNDLFEDNE
+520 FFKRDFNNDLFENNE
-535 VPQLPGMESFNN
+535 MPQLPGMESFNN
-547 NQIEPQEEDKTEEKN
+547 NKIVEPQEENKPEEKN

-576 QNNTQDATINE
+576 QNNTQNLNNSE
-587 MKKYNNSFEYFN
+587 MNNYSNSFEYFN
-599 KNNQIQGSNT
+599 KNNQIQGSNAI
-609 VNTVTNNSI
+609 NTVANNI
-618 NSVVDYTQNKIDSTV
+618 QNENTAT
-633 PSNLQT
+633 SNLVT
-639 SECKIVSFVG
+639 SDCKIVSFVG

-661 LAVLLSEKGIRTAVL
+661 LAVLLSNKGIKTAIL

-687 YTQNEDSLRAKSFKC
+687 YTLNEDALREKSFRC
-702 IEGLRSGVADGIQV
+702 IDGLRSGVADGIQV
-716 NKNLTVYTTVP
+716 SKNLTVYTTLP
-727 GENPAIDDYEN
+727 GENPSIDDYEN

-767 ELYLV
+767 EIYLV

-785 FLNELNYKNILKQNK
+785 FLNELKYKNILNPNK
-800 LRIVINKALKLRK
+800 LRIVINKTLKLRK
-813 LNDKMIIGG
+813 LTDKMVIGG
-822 ISCYNDPASTYM
+822 ISCYNDPASTYI

-871 YSKIFLE
+871 YSKIFLD
-878 ALKKLGDMVYPLIA
+878 ALQRLGDMVYPLIA
-892 SEKSKTK
+892 NEKNKTK
-899 PTTNYNDYSK
+899 PTKNYNDYSK

-915 YSFNSTMNATLN
+915 YSFNSNMNATLN
-927 KMRKNF
+927 KMRNNF

>member
-16 ITKKYQAMYKEIISG
+16 ITKKYQSMYKEIISG

-104 RRDPLLAKLFSM
+104 RRDSLLAKLFSM

-237 IASKGRNGKKLTT
+237 VTKGRTGKKITT

-265 KELQKARLTKPVVIP
+265 KELQKAKLTKPVVIP

-287 VKKAYTVKQD
+287 VKKAYTTKQD
-297 TTQDVLNSV
+297 TTQEVLNS
-306 TPTMPDREQNSNVMP
+306 TNSTMHDIEQNNVMP
-321 RIEQNSNV
+321 RIEQS
-329 MPRIEQNDDEFSSL
+329 DDAFSSL
-343 FDGKTQNVQPN
+343 FDEEPEDVQPN
-354 IQNNPVQKYVE
+354 IQNNPVPKYIE
-365 PKQVEQEYVQ
+365 PKPIEQEYVQ

-381 GNKDLNLQ
+381 GDNNLNLQ
-389 QFGRETNMM
+389 QFGKETNTM
-398 PENEENNQDEFTQPV
+398 PENEESNQTEPVQPV

-423 KTPEEIAIEAAKAKK
+423 KTPEEIAMEEAKVKK
-438 GRGRPKKVVEQEDE
+438 GRGRPKKIVEPEE
-452 DRTEAVTLPEPE
+452 KVENEAVTLPEPE
-464 EDNDVNLFDLNNA
+464 EDDDINLFDLNNQV
-477 TSSNIQEQNLN
+477 SSNVQEQNS
-488 DEQNSNDVMLP
+488 DDVMLP
-499 GFENETSEQK
+499 GFEDETPAPK
-509 FEQPKENKPVD
+509 FEQPVENKPVD
-520 FFKRDFNNDLFEDNE
+520 FFKRDFNNDLFENNE
-535 VPQLPGMESFNN
+535 MPQLPGMESFNN
-547 NQIEPQEEDKTEEKN
+547 NKIVEPQEENKPEEKN

-576 QNNTQDATINE
+576 QNNTQNLNNSE
-587 MKKYNNSFEYFN
+587 MNNYSNSFEYFN
-599 KNNQIQGSNT
+599 KNNQIQGSNAI
-609 VNTVTNNSI
+609 NTVANNI
-618 NSVVDYTQNKIDSTV
+618 QNENTAT
-633 PSNLQT
+633 SNLVT
-639 SECKIVSFVG
+639 SDCKIVSFVG

-661 LAVLLSEKGIRTAVL
+661 LAVLLSNKGIKTAIL

-687 YTQNEDSLRAKSFKC
+687 YTLNEDALREKSFRC
-702 IEGLRSGVADGIQV
+702 IDGLRSGVADGIQV
-716 NKNLTVYTTVP
+716 SKNLTVYTTLP
-727 GENPAIDDYEN
+727 GENPSIDDYGN

-767 ELYLV
+767 EIYLV

-785 FLNELNYKNILKQNK
+785 FLNELKYKNILNPNK
-800 LRIVINKALKLRK
+800 LRIVINKTLKLRK
-813 LNDKMIIGG
+813 LTDKMVIGG
-822 ISCYNDPASTYM
+822 ISCYNDPASTYI

-871 YSKIFLE
+871 YSKIFLD
-878 ALKKLGDMVYPLIA
+878 ALQRLGDMVYPLIA
-892 SEKSKTK
+892 NEKNKTK
-899 PTTNYNDYSK
+899 PTKNYNDYSK

-915 YSFNSTMNATLN
+915 YSFNSNMNATLN
-927 KMRKNF
+927 KMRNNF

>member
-16 ITKKYQAMYKEIISG
+16 ITKKYQSMYKEIISG

-104 RRDPLLAKLFSM
+104 RRDSLLAKLFSM

-237 IASKGRNGKKLTT
+237 VTKGRTGKKITT

-265 KELQKARLTKPVVIP
+265 KELQKAKLTKPVVIP

-287 VKKAYTVKQD
+287 VKKAYTTKQD
-297 TTQDVLNSV
+297 TTQEVLNS
-306 TPTMPDREQNSNVMP
+306 TNSTMHDIEQNNVMP
-321 RIEQNSNV
+321 RIEQS
-329 MPRIEQNDDEFSSL
+329 DDAFSSL
-343 FDGKTQNVQPN
+343 FDEEPEDVQPN
-354 IQNNPVQKYVE
+354 IQNNPVPKYIE
-365 PKQVEQEYVQ
+365 PKPIEQEYVQ

-381 GNKDLNLQ
+381 GDNNLNLQ
-389 QFGRETNMM
+389 QFGKETNTMS
-398 PENEENNQDEFTQPV
+398 ENEESNQTEPVQPV

-423 KTPEEIAIEAAKAKK
+423 KTPEEIAMEEAKVKK
-438 GRGRPKKVVEQEDE
+438 GRGRPKKIVEPEE
-452 DRTEAVTLPEPE
+452 KVENEAVTLPEPE
-464 EDNDVNLFDLNNA
+464 EDDDINLFDLNNQV
-477 TSSNIQEQNLN
+477 SSNVQEQNS
-488 DEQNSNDVMLP
+488 DDVMLP
-499 GFENETSEQK
+499 GFEDETPAPK
-509 FEQPKENKPVD
+509 FEQPVENKPVD
-520 FFKRDFNNDLFEDNE
+520 FFKRDFNNDLFENNE
-535 VPQLPGMESFNN
+535 MPQLPGMESFNN
-547 NQIEPQEEDKTEEKN
+547 NKIVEPQEENKPEEKN

-576 QNNTQDATINE
+576 QNNTQNLNNSE
-587 MKKYNNSFEYFN
+587 MNNYSNSFEYFN
-599 KNNQIQGSNT
+599 KNNQIQGSNAI
-609 VNTVTNNSI
+609 NTVANNI
-618 NSVVDYTQNKIDSTV
+618 QNENTAT
-633 PSNLQT
+633 SNLVT
-639 SECKIVSFVG
+639 SDCKIVSFVG

-661 LAVLLSEKGIRTAVL
+661 LAVLLSNKGIKTAIL

-687 YTQNEDSLRAKSFKC
+687 YTLNEDALREKSFRC
-702 IEGLRSGVADGIQV
+702 IDGLRSGVADGIQV
-716 NKNLTVYTTVP
+716 SKNLTVYTTLP
-727 GENPAIDDYEN
+727 GENPSIDDYEN

-767 ELYLV
+767 EIYLV

-785 FLNELNYKNILKQNK
+785 FLNELKYKNILNPNK
-800 LRIVINKALKLRK
+800 LRIVINKTLKLRK
-813 LNDKMIIGG
+813 LTDKMVIGG
-822 ISCYNDPASTYM
+822 ISCYNDPASTYI

-871 YSKIFLE
+871 YSKIFLD
-878 ALKKLGDMVYPLIA
+878 ALQRLGDMVYPLIA
-892 SEKSKTK
+892 NEKNKTK
-899 PTTNYNDYSK
+899 PTKNYNDYSK

-915 YSFNSTMNATLN
+915 YSFNSNMNATLN
-927 KMRKNF
+927 KMRNNF

>member
-16 ITKKYQAMYKEIISG
+16 ITKKYQSMYKEIISG

-104 RRDPLLAKLFSM
+104 RRDSLLAKLFSM

-237 IASKGRNGKKLTT
+237 VTKGRTGKKITT

-265 KELQKARLTKPVVIP
+265 KELQKAKLTKPVVIP

-287 VKKAYTVKQD
+287 VKKAYTTKQD
-297 TTQDVLNSV
+297 TTQEVLNS
-306 TPTMPDREQNSNVMP
+306 TNSTMHDIEQNNVMP
-321 RIEQNSNV
+321 RIEQS
-329 MPRIEQNDDEFSSL
+329 DDAFSSL
-343 FDGKTQNVQPN
+343 FDEEPEDVQPN
-354 IQNNPVQKYVE
+354 IQNNPVPKYIE
-365 PKQVEQEYVQ
+365 PKPIEQEYVQ

-381 GNKDLNLQ
+381 GDRNLNLQ
-389 QFGRETNMM
+389 QFGKETNTM
-398 PENEENNQDEFTQPV
+398 PENEESNQTEPVQPV

-423 KTPEEIAIEAAKAKK
+423 KTPEEIAMEEAKVKK
-438 GRGRPKKVVEQEDE
+438 GRGRPKKIVEPEE
-452 DRTEAVTLPEPE
+452 KVENEAVTLPEPE
-464 EDNDVNLFDLNNA
+464 EDDDINLFDLNNQV
-477 TSSNIQEQNLN
+477 SSNVQEQNS
-488 DEQNSNDVMLP
+488 DDVMLP
-499 GFENETSEQK
+499 GFEDETPEPK
-509 FEQPKENKPVD
+509 FEQPVENKPVD
-520 FFKRDFNNDLFEDNE
+520 FFKRDFNNDLFENNE
-535 VPQLPGMESFNN
+535 MPQLPGMESFNN
-547 NQIEPQEEDKTEEKN
+547 NKIVEPQEENKPEEKN

-576 QNNTQDATINE
+576 QNNTQNLTNSE
-587 MKKYNNSFEYFN
+587 MNNYSNSFEYFN
-599 KNNQIQGSNT
+599 KNNQIQGSNSINT
-609 VNTVTNNSI
+609 VANSIQNENTVT
-618 NSVVDYTQNKIDSTV
+618 
-633 PSNLQT
+633 SNLVT
-639 SECKIVSFVG
+639 SDCKIVSFVG

-661 LAVLLSEKGIRTAVL
+661 LAVLLSNKGIKTAIL

-687 YTQNEDSLRAKSFKC
+687 YTLNEDALREKSFRC
-702 IEGLRSGVADGIQV
+702 IDGLRSGVADGIQV
-716 NKNLTVYTTVP
+716 SKNLTVYTTLP
-727 GENPAIDDYEN
+727 GENPSIDDYEN

-767 ELYLV
+767 EIYLV

-785 FLNELNYKNILKQNK
+785 FLNELKYKNILNPNK
-800 LRIVINKALKLRK
+800 LRIVINKTLKLRK
-813 LNDKMIIGG
+813 LTDKMVIGG
-822 ISCYNDPASTYM
+822 ISCYNDPASTYI

-871 YSKIFLE
+871 YSKIFLD
-878 ALKKLGDMVYPLIA
+878 ALQRLGDMVYPLIA
-892 SEKSKTK
+892 NEKNKTK
-899 PTTNYNDYSK
+899 PTKNYNDYSK

-915 YSFNSTMNATLN
+915 YSFNSNMNATLN
-927 KMRKNF
+927 KMRNNF

>member
-16 ITKKYQAMYKEIISG
+16 ITKKYQSMYKEIISG

-104 RRDPLLAKLFSM
+104 RRDSLLAKLFSM

-237 IASKGRNGKKLTT
+237 VTKGRTGKKITT

-265 KELQKARLTKPVVIP
+265 KELQKAKLTKPVVIP

-287 VKKAYTVKQD
+287 VKKAYTTKQD
-297 TTQDVLNSV
+297 ATQKVLNS
-306 TPTMPDREQNSNVMP
+306 TNSTIPSVERNSSTMP
-321 RIEQNSNV
+321 RIEQN
-329 MPRIEQNDDEFSSL
+329 NDVFSSL
-343 FDGKTQNVQPN
+343 FEETPANNQPSTK
-354 IQNNPVQKYVE
+354 NNPVPEYVE
-365 PKQVEQEYVQ
+365 PKLIEQEYVQ

-381 GNKDLNLQ
+381 GDKNLNLQ
-389 QFGRETNMM
+389 QFGKEINTM
-398 PENEENNQDEFTQPV
+398 PENEESNQTEPVQPV

-423 KTPEEIAIEAAKAKK
+423 KTPEEIAMEEAKVKK
-438 GRGRPKKVVEQEDE
+438 GRGRPKKIVEPEE
-452 DRTEAVTLPEPE
+452 KVENEAVTLPEPE
-464 EDNDVNLFDLNNA
+464 EDDDINLFDLNNQV
-477 TSSNIQEQNLN
+477 SSNVQEQNS
-488 DEQNSNDVMLP
+488 DDVMLP
-499 GFENETSEQK
+499 GFEDEAPAPK
-509 FEQPKENKPVD
+509 FEQPVENKPVD
-520 FFKRDFNNDLFEDNE
+520 FFKRDFNNDLFENNE
-535 VPQLPGMESFNN
+535 MPQLPGMESFNN
-547 NQIEPQEEDKTEEKN
+547 NKIVEPQEENKPEEKN

-576 QNNTQDATINE
+576 QNNTQNLTNSE
-587 MKKYNNSFEYFN
+587 MNNYSNSFEYFN
-599 KNNQIQGSNT
+599 KNNQIQGSNAI
-609 VNTVTNNSI
+609 NTVANN
-618 NSVVDYTQNKIDSTV
+618 TQNENTAT
-633 PSNLQT
+633 SNLVT
-639 SECKIVSFVG
+639 SDCKIVSFVG

-661 LAVLLSEKGIRTAVL
+661 LAVLLSDKGIKTAIL

-687 YTQNEDSLRAKSFKC
+687 YTLNEDALREKSFRC
-702 IEGLRSGVADGIQV
+702 IDGLRSGVADGIQV
-716 NKNLTVYTTVP
+716 SKNLTVYTTLP
-727 GENPAIDDYEN
+727 GENPSIDDYEN

-767 ELYLV
+767 EIYLV

-785 FLNELNYKNILKQNK
+785 FLNELKYKNILNPNK
-800 LRIVINKALKLRK
+800 LRIVINKTLKLRK
-813 LNDKMIIGG
+813 LTDKMVIGG
-822 ISCYNDPASTYM
+822 ISCYNDPASTYI

-871 YSKIFLE
+871 YSKIFLD
-878 ALKKLGDMVYPLIA
+878 ALQRLGDMVYPLIA
-892 SEKSKTK
+892 NEKNKTK
-899 PTTNYNDYSK
+899 PTKNYNDYSK

-915 YSFNSTMNATLN
+915 YSFNSNMNATLN
-927 KMRKNF
+927 KMRNNF